1 MKNPAPIIR
10 FDPNTP
16 VDLSP
21 LRIGEFDVR
30 RARLPGTNYLRY
42 STMHGEEVAGRQ
54 ISYPTAADCAGHIRN
69 YTSPTTGRRQ
79 RAAMLDTDLH
89 DNIIGV
95 LRTKEMDARDLC
107 RMFAKT
113 STVMAPVLSMLMA
126 EQRITQRG
134 TERRPIFTAPA
145 ALAQHPAHP

>member
-16 VDLSP
+16 VDLTP
-21 LRIGEFDVR
+21 LRIGEHIVR

-69 YTSPTTGRRQ
+69 FTSVTSSRRQ
-79 RAAMLDTDLH
+79 RAALLDTDLH
-89 DNIIGV
+89 DNIIGI

-113 STVMAPVLSMLMA
+113 STVMSPVLSMLIA
-126 EQRITQRG
+126 EQRIARRG
-134 TERRPIFTAPA
+134 TERRPIFTAQ
-145 ALAQHPAHP
+145 AQQPAHP